1 MTDVEEI
8 IDYIKSLKKGFD
20 KELFQSKIDE
30 LGSIVENTGLKYEDF
45 HTLFKVWLNLNI
57 RKLVIYFE

>member
-20 KELFQSKIDE
+20 KELFQCKIDE
-30 LGSIVENTGLKYEDF
+30 LAYVVDTTGLDYDDF
-45 HTLFKVWLNLNI
+45 HTLFRLWLNLSI
-57 RKLVIYFE
+57 RE